1 MSKNAK
7 EMQKMRRRNEKAK
20 RKAAN
25 SARYDSI
32 KGTAA
37 NRKKKSGSDGG
48 SKGPKWCRCH
58 ATTSCGNIG
67 CKRCFPNLERA
78 F

>member
-1 MSKNAK
+1 MSKKAK
-7 EMQKMRRRNEKAK
+7 EMQKQKRRNEKAK

-25 SARYDSI
+25 KARYEAI

-37 NRKKKSGSDGG
+37 NRKKKNNSGG
-48 SKGPKWCRCH
+48 SSGIKWCRCH
-58 ATTSCGNIG
+58 AETSCGNIG
-67 CKRCFPNLERA
+67 CKRCFPYLARA